1 MTQTPPPPDP
11 ASASGKVTDLEKQL
25 ADAAAQVA
33 KVQAELSA
41 ARAADPNHPEVAVPY
56 SGHAPVVMINGQ
68 QVPAGQTIDLSA
80 MLGGFF
86 GGAGAGCAA
95 TAGSGV
101 SIPPVVSLNGQ
112 VVSGG
117 QPVDLSAILGAEG
130 AAHVRSSLEQLGLGG
145 QFAGIFGSAPTT
157 PSAGAAPSFAQPGS
171 AQALPYTTTPGEITS
186 GGNKALV
193 WFAAVLVIGLIG
205 VIAYLL
211 ITASSRVLVVLER
224 EALRLPGAC

>member
-56 SGHAPVVMINGQ
+56 SGNAPVVMINGQ
-68 QVPAGQTIDLSA
+68 QVPAGQAIDLSA

-86 GGAGAGCAA
+86 GGAGAGAGAA
-95 TAGSGV
+95 AAAGQGV
-101 SIPPVVSLNGQ
+101 QIPPVVSLNGQ

-130 AAHVRSSLEQLGLGG
+130 AAHVRSSLEQLGIGG
-145 QFAGIFGSAPTT
+145 QFAGIFGSTT
-157 PSAGAAPSFAQPGS
+157 PAASPPPSFAQPGT

-186 GGNKALV
+186 SGNKALV
-193 WFAAVLVIGLIG
+193 WFAAALVIGLIA

-211 ITASSRVLVVLER
+211 IA
-224 EALRLPGAC
+224 G

>member
-11 ASASGKVTDLEKQL
+11 AGASGKVTDLEKQL

-86 GGAGAGCAA
+86 GGAGAAA
-95 TAGSGV
+95 TAGQ
-101 SIPPVVSLNGQ
+101 IPPVVSLNGQ

-117 QPVDLSAILGAEG
+117 QPDDLSAILGAEG

-145 QFAGIFGSAPTT
+145 QFAGIFGSAPTS
-157 PSAGAAPSFAQPGS
+157 PSAGPPPSFAQPGS

-186 GGNKALV
+186 GGNRALV
-193 WFAAVLVIGLIG
+193 WFAAVMVIGLIG

-211 ITASSRVLVVLER
+211 IT
-224 EALRLPGAC
+224 

>member
-41 ARAADPNHPEVAVPY
+41 ARAADPNRPEVAVPY

-68 QVPAGQTIDLSA
+68 QVQAGQTIDLSA

-86 GGAGAGCAA
+86 GGAGAAA
-95 TAGSGV
+95 TAGQ
-101 SIPPVVSLNGQ
+101 IPPVVSLNGQ

-145 QFAGIFGSAPTT
+145 QFAGIFGAASTT
-157 PSAGAAPSFAQPGS
+157 PSAGPPPSVAQAGS
-171 AQALPYTTTPGEITS
+171 AQALPYTTTPGEITTS
-186 GGNKALV
+186 GNKALV
-193 WFAAVLVIGLIG
+193 WFAAVMVIGLIG

-211 ITASSRVLVVLER
+211 IA
-224 EALRLPGAC
+224 

>member
-11 ASASGKVTDLEKQL
+11 ASASGKVSDLEKQL

-68 QVPAGQTIDLSA
+68 QVQAGQAIDLSA

-86 GGAGAGCAA
+86 GGAGVAGAA
-95 TAGSGV
+95 GAAGAAGTAGQGV
-101 SIPPVVSLNGQ
+101 QIPPVVSLNGQ

-117 QPVDLSAILGAEG
+117 QPVDLTAILGAEG

-145 QFAGIFGSAPTT
+145 QFAGIFGSTT
-157 PSAGAAPSFAQPGS
+157 PSASQPAAFAQPGA
-171 AQALPYTTTPGEITS
+171 AQALHYTTTPGEITS
-186 GGNKALV
+186 SGNTALK
-193 WFAAVLVIGLIG
+193 WFAAAMVIGLIG
-205 VIAYLL
+205 VVAYLL
-211 ITASSRVLVVLER
+211 IT
-224 EALRLPGAC
+224 